1 VLNKVTYRM
10 DAILKHLLHV
20 TGHRDRQLLEKSI
33 LSAIC
38 QMAGVQYARILL
50 IAESNGRTVVRPEAW
65 IENGKINLASLAGD
79 KEQDE
84 EPISNYPTLLTCI
97 ENIRIYDVENLANGF
112 RVWFPL
118 WIDGKVVTCFE
129 IHKKNPM
136 SRKTNEL
143 IQGML
148 GVYGN
153 FVSLLD
159 YSERDSLTGLLNRKT
174 FENHF
179 SKVHI
184 QSEAELSELSKLSDL
199 SYPHQD
205 RRHETGIKKQWLA
218 VVDIDHFKHVNDTL
232 GHLYGDEVLILIGQ
246 LMTASFRSQDRI
258 FRFGGEEFVI
268 MIYATTLENVCM
280 IVERFRAM
288 VEGHLFPQV
297 GHITVSVGFT
307 SFEPEESPVVTL
319 GHADEALYYAKAHG
333 RNMVC
338 YYDELVMQGLLPDSS
353 RIENA
358 AIEYF

>member
-1 VLNKVTYRM
+1 M
-10 DAILKHLLHV
+10 DAILKHLLDV

-33 LSAIC
+33 LSAIWK
-38 QMAGVQYARILL
+38 MAGVQYARILL
-50 IAESNGRTVVRPEAW
+50 LAVSDGQTVVRPEAW
-65 IENGKINLASLAGD
+65 IENGKVKLASLD
-79 KEQDE
+79 CDREQNQ
-84 EPISNYPTLLTCI
+84 EPLSNYPILLACI
-97 ENIRIYDVENLANGF
+97 ESIRVCDVEMVSGGGF
-112 RVWFPL
+112 RIWFPL
-118 WIDGKVVTCFE
+118 WIDGKVATCFE
-129 IHKKNPM
+129 IHKKNAM

-143 IQGML
+143 IRGML
-148 GVYGN
+148 GVYSN

-174 FENHF
+174 FESYF
-179 SKVHI
+179 SKVH
-184 QSEAELSELSKLSDL
+184 SKPDAEPSELSGLLGVSGL
-199 SYPHQD
+199 PYSHPD
-205 RRHETGIKKQWLA
+205 RRHETGLKKQWLA

-268 MIYATTLENVCM
+268 LIYATTLENVSM

-288 VEGHLFPQV
+288 VECHLFPQV

-307 SFEPEESPVVTL
+307 SFESDESPVVTL
-319 GHADEALYYAKAHG
+319 GHADEALYYAKEHG
-333 RNMVC
+333 RNKVC
-338 YYDELVMQGLLPDSS
+338 YYDELVMTGLLPDPG